1 MPLPLP
7 IISAWDP
14 RAAASGS
21 IDPLGALRAYT
32 AIASTLF
39 PGATTITLRPR
50 YLSWV
55 CAGLRLLDE
64 LPDAP
69 RGGQAGRAR
78 RQRILPW
85 ERLLALSTGWHAKA
99 SRVGIEDPSWRV
111 LRGVSYVRAAVA
123 NNKTSFDFGL
133 LRNQAG
139 VGGVGT
145 YWVTLVHG
153 GLVEDATARLTPR
166 GEALADAFLGSTGT
180 PSRSRL
186 RGALAGVRSSLSVE
200 ELTGLGAAC
209 SLDTAVAGAKERRLL
224 LDALLEP
231 QAHRLMAAAIGGDA
245 RARSTDSC
253 FKQVEGRLAKL
264 RDRDKL
270 AATLLCLL
278 AVARPFE
285 ALHAAMLDRF
295 DRLRSAAIDG
305 RPVPADAA
313 AMLAGAPGNLPSLEA
328 GLRAVIEAN
337 PGLPPSV
344 ATPARQFLSAAEQV
358 CRAKDAPSLLRALL
372 QLHERVQAGKT
383 DPSRRPKQPWIELR
397 PRDIVVAPRF
407 ALEAPPV
414 PRVVGD
420 FTHSYRVEAFAGM
433 LAEVNGWQKP

>member
-1 MPLPLP
+1 MLMSLPLP

-14 RAAASGS
+14 RAASSGS

-55 CAGLRLLDE
+55 CAGLRLLDD

-85 ERLLALSTGWHAKA
+85 ERLVALSTGWHAKA
-99 SRVGIEDPSWRV
+99 SAVGIDDPSWRV

-123 NNKTSFDFGL
+123 NGKTSFDFGL

-153 GLVEDATARLTPR
+153 GLVEDSSARLTPR
-166 GEALADAFLGSTGT
+166 GEALGDAFLGTKGT
-180 PSRSRL
+180 PPRQRL
-186 RGALAGVRSSLSVE
+186 LSAFGGTAAALSAEELAGW
-200 ELTGLGAAC
+200 GAAC
-209 SLDTAVAGAKERRLL
+209 SLDAAVASPKERRLL

-231 QAHRLMAAAIGGDA
+231 QAHRLMAAAIGSQA
-245 RARSTDSC
+245 RAQSTDAC
-253 FKQVEGRLAKL
+253 FKQVERRLPTT
-264 RDRDKL
+264 RDSL
-270 AATLLCLL
+270 AGTLASIL
-278 AVARPFE
+278 AVTRSFE
-285 ALHAAMLDRF
+285 ALHAALLDRF
-295 DRLRSAAIDG
+295 DRLRAASVDG
-305 RPVPADAA
+305 RPVGADVAA
-313 AMLAGAPGNLPSLEA
+313 ALVGPPGSLPSLEA
-328 GLRAVIEAN
+328 DLKSAINAN
-337 PGLPPSV
+337 PGVPQAVSAPV
-344 ATPARQFLSAAEQV
+344 RQFLSATESV
-358 CRAKDAPSLLRALL
+358 CRAKDAASVLRNLL
-372 QLHERVQAGKT
+372 QHHDRVQGGKT

-397 PRDIVVAPRF
+397 QRDIVVAPRF
-407 ALEAPPV
+407 ALDAPPE
-414 PRVVGD
+414 PRAAGD

-433 LAEVNGWQKP
+433 LAEVNGWQKA